1 MDVTAEA
8 IALELYEPDS
18 AADEHNRLRVKTH
31 RPVATYDRPA
41 EAGNN
46 INHSDSGRLRLDL
59 ASLVSALCTS
69 TSEGQVVLAGLVHSN
84 NRGAF
89 AELATE

>member
-1 MDVTAEA
+1 MET
-8 IALELYEPDS
+8 I
-18 AADEHNRLRVKTH
+18 RVAKTH

-46 INHSDSGRLRLDL
+46 FNRSDSGRLRLAL
-59 ASLVSALCTS
+59 ASLVSALSTS
-69 TSEGQVVLAGLVHSN
+69 TGEGQVVLAGLVHSN

-89 AELATE
+89 AELATEQPLCERILNVLRQSR